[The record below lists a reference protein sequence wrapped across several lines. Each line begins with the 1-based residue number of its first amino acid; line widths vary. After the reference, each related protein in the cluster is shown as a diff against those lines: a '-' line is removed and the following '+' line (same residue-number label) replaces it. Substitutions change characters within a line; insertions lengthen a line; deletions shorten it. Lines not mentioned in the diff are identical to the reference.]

1 MQHLRVSV
9 ISVGSGLALPVEI
22 YTPSGSLI
30 GSGAVSTWRDK
41 LFELPLQK
49 RGQTERPF
57 ERVYVFAKLPSG
69 ETIQEVA
76 ELDASGG
83 QAVLNATKQSPH
95 EWLEWVTPFRSLQH
109 LSGEQV
115 HDPEKRS
122 VSISRRIGKVWAT
135 LWKFHEQRWEATEV
149 RFESR
154 KGNRGIRQLVIDVPR
169 CPHLLQLGGEELAWR
184 LVSLPPGERVNIA
197 LTPSPQEAGGDALD
211 ITLGRAYSENDLV
224 MSYLSRGAL
233 PEVSRLAEIMNIA
246 ERMLYGKFDDP
257 ISAVAG
263 GYVLLRTGQLERRE
277 RWLKN
282 LETHFSHIADVK
294 ILKAALARE
303 KEGVLENDIRQMLLD
318 AMEVG
323 LPIFSLGMTLLLDS
337 MAAMH
342 RGERENRQFHRA
354 YLAVQAYARAKCS
367 NGAYL
372 TFYGKSPAEPLW
384 SPIYGTEQAGA
395 ATPVSQGSSPPVFM
409 RRPKG
414 SPRSARYGATSVTLP
429 PAPVSGQML
438 EASRESRKTLQ
449 RSVETEHWL
458 SLSDL
463 PEPMREQARLIKDP
477 AVLSVEIRRIPEY
490 LAAKEFESDMQ
501 TVRDTFFRVTR
512 DIPIR
517 LESATKRESIVERR
531 PKQNARYWE
540 FARVSHSISVM
551 DEDE

>member
-9 ISVGSGLALPVEI
+9 ISAGPALALPVEI

-30 GSGAVSTWRDK
+30 GSGAVSSRRFR
-41 LFELPLQK
+41 LFELPLRKSEQAD
-49 RGQTERPF
+49 RPL
-57 ERVYVFAKLPSG
+57 ERVYVFAKLPG
-69 ETIQEVA
+69 GATIQEVA
-76 ELDASGG
+76 ELDADGG
-83 QAVLNATKQSPH
+83 QAILNATKHSPY

-109 LSGEQV
+109 LSDEQA
-115 HDPEKRS
+115 HDPDGLS

-135 LWKFHEQRWEATEV
+135 LWEFREQRWEATEV
-149 RFESR
+149 HFESLR
-154 KGNRGIRQLVIDVPR
+154 GNRGIRQLAIDVPSH
-169 CPHLLQLGGEELAWR
+169 PQLLQLGGEELAWR

-211 ITLGRAYSENDLV
+211 ITVGRQYPENELV

-233 PEVSRLAEIMNIA
+233 PEASRLAELMDIA
-246 ERMLYGKFDDP
+246 DRMLYGKFDDP

-277 RWLKN
+277 GWLRN
-282 LETHFSHIADVK
+282 LERHFPHIADVK

-303 KEGVLENDIRQMLLD
+303 QEGVPEDYIRQMLLD

-342 RGERENRQFHRA
+342 RGKRENRQFHRA
-354 YLAVQAYARAKCS
+354 YLAVQAYVRAKCS

-372 TFYGKSPAEPLW
+372 AFYGKSPAEPLW
-384 SPIYGTEQAGA
+384 SPIYGTQQAGA

-414 SPRSARYGATSVTLP
+414 SPRSVRYGATSVTLP

-438 EASRESRKTLQ
+438 ETSRTSFKTVQ
-449 RSVETEHWL
+449 RSAVTEHWL

-463 PEPMREQARLIKDP
+463 PEPVRGQARLTKDAELP
-477 AVLSVEIRRIPEY
+477 SIEILRIPEY
-490 LAAKEFESDMQ
+490 LSVIEKESESVVQ
-501 TVRDTFFRVTR
+501 IGRGSRGEALIT
-512 DIPIR
+512 
-517 LESATKRESIVERR
+517 LESATERGPKIERR
-531 PKQNARYWE
+531 PKQNAQYWKN
-540 FARVSHSISVM
+540 ARVSHSISVM